1 MSKVVSVD
9 SEEVVFDT
17 GHRLYSDHQSDCC
30 ESHYLS
36 MSDITVEDF
45 KGMEFDL
52 EGTNFFERVEDYG
65 IRLISTDGRVVP
77 IPGYGYNNG
86 YYGTDLTLVV
96 DDADGKSIHRIDI
109 SECQDIKE

>member
-1 MSKVVSVD
+1 MSKVIAVD
-9 SEEVVFDT
+9 NDVITFDT
-17 GHRLYSDHQSDCC
+17 GHSLYSEHASDCC

-45 KGMEFDL
+45 KGMELDL

-77 IPGYGYNNG
+77 IPGYGHNNG
-86 YYGTDLTLVV
+86 YYSAELTLVV
-96 DDADGKSIHRIDI
+96 NNAEGKTIHTIDI
-109 SECQDIKE
+109 SECQDIEG